1 MDSLFGKLGLFDFFS
16 MLIPGLI
23 IETIAM
29 LLFPC
34 VGSTFVQF
42 EDVELL
48 LYVLIGYLI
57 GLVLHEIIGII
68 PEKIHMSIV
77 QKAHKLSDRKTIFTN
92 VNDIAL
98 LEGVKVCISPKK
110 DDIKDKKEN
119 FDRYVVSVCTNDLQ
133 AKGKADKAERLQV
146 MSEMSESLSV
156 GFLLLGGVKLLEI
169 LHSVLCNGQ
178 PIETI
183 RSGLVACVV
192 LLFLYVLFLERAQR
206 MHKYYLRCL
215 IRTYA
220 IVNNIK
226 PNPKE
231 TKKKGSRKGS
241 KM

>member
-1 MDSLFGKLGLFDFFS
+1 MDSLFEKLGLFDFFS

-23 IETIAM
+23 IET
-29 LLFPC
+29 
-34 VGSTFVQF
+34 VV
-42 EDVELL
+42 
-48 LYVLIGYLI
+48 VLIFPSIVDIFAQIESIQLFLYLLTGYLI

-68 PEKIHMSIV
+68 PEKSHKSLV
-77 QKAHKLSDRKTIFTN
+77 QKAHKLSKGKTIFTN
-92 VNDIAL
+92 ANDIVL
-98 LEGVKVCISPKK
+98 LECVKASICPKE

-156 GFLLLGGVKLLEI
+156 GFLILGVVKLFEI
-169 LHSVLCNGQ
+169 LCSVLCNGQ
-178 PIETI
+178 LIGTMLSDLI
-183 RSGLVACVV
+183 ACMVV
-192 LLFLYVLFLERAQR
+192 LFLCVLFLERAQR

-226 PNPKE
+226 PIHEK
-231 TKKKGSRKGS
+231 TKKEGKRR
-241 KM
+241 